1 MTQNDANPNLI
12 IFEQF
17 PCFAPLEILITWSP
31 FIAVG
36 YYRTAVGYYRVI
48 AQKTLKS
55 KSSHK
60 DLFKTPKNIKIGP
73 VTVENDK
80 NENGRIFFAER
91 AGISGDLR
99 SGNDVCI

>member
-1 MTQNDANPNLI
+1 MMQNDANPNLI

-48 AQKTLKS
+48 AQKILKS
-55 KSSHK
+55 KSSHR
-60 DLFKTPKNIKIGP
+60 DLFKTKIDP
-73 VTVENDK
+73 ITVENDK
-80 NENGRIFFAER
+80 NENLIIFLNRKRRVFWRPQIRQRHA
-91 AGISGDLR
+91 
-99 SGNDVCI
+99 

>member
-48 AQKTLKS
+48 AKNTKTEK
-55 KSSHK
+55 
-60 DLFKTPKNIKIGP
+60 FTPIPAQNTKTYQNRPN
-73 VTVENDK
+73 
-80 NENGRIFFAER
+80 NGGER
-91 AGISGDLR
+91 
-99 SGNDVCI
+99 